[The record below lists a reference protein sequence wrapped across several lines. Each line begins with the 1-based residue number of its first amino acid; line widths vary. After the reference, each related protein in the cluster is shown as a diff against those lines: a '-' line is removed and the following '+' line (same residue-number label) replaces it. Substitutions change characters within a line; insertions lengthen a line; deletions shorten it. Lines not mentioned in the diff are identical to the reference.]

1 MKTTTFFNTLIALV
15 LMGTAAVHA
24 QYGLGTNNP
33 NAQAALHI
41 EGTNHGILIP
51 DVVLTSAT
59 VLFTGVTASAA
70 HNSLLVY
77 NTATSTANGLS
88 GPGFYYWTGGA
99 SGSWNRLQSDATG
112 SVPATSLAP
121 GTDGQVLTTTGTGT
135 SISVGW
141 QTPTAATMSH
151 WNVQGGTIAATLNTQ
166 DIVQNGDVAVGT
178 ATNRKDFSFTGALYG
193 GKIRTHSGKAAIT
206 YTDDDFAV
214 VFTKSLNGILE
225 LPDATNNNTGRIIA
239 LYNRS
244 GTNSTFISRTTP
256 PSGMTLADVVKVTP
270 DGFVRVYA
278 KAAALFI
285 SDGSTWYPIGAR

>member
-51 DVVLTSAT
+51 DVALTSAT
-59 VLFTGVTASAA
+59 LLFTGVTASAA

-121 GTDGQVLTTTGTGT
+121 GTDGQVLTTTGGA
-135 SISVGW
+135 VVW
-141 QTPTAATMSH
+141 ETPTVATMSH

-206 YTDDDFAV
+206 YTDDDFVV
-214 VFTKSLNGILE
+214 VFDNDDLVLT
-225 LPDATNNNTGRIIA
+225 LPDATSNNTGRIIS
-239 LYNRS
+239 LYNKS
-244 GTNSTFISRTTP
+244 GATCNFISRTTP

-285 SDGSTWYPIGAR
+285 SDGTTWYPIGAR

>member
-1 MKTTTFFNTLIALV
+1 MKTTTFFYTLIALV
-15 LMGTAAVHA
+15 LMGTAVHA

-51 DVVLTSAT
+51 DVALTSAT

-121 GTDGQVLTTTGTGT
+121 GTDGQVLTTTGGA
-135 SISVGW
+135 VVW
-141 QTPTAATMSH
+141 ETPTVATTSH
-151 WNVQGGTIAATLNTQ
+151 WNVQGTSPATPATLNTQ
-166 DIVQNGDVAVGT
+166 DIVQNGNVAVGT
-178 ATNRKDFSFTGALYG
+178 ATNRKDFSFTGALFG
-193 GKIRTHSGKAAIT
+193 SVRSHTLTTAIT

-214 VFTKSLNGILE
+214 VFTKSLNTILE
-225 LPDATNNNTGRIIA
+225 LPDATTNTGRIIA
-239 LYNRS
+239 LYNQS
-244 GTNSTFISRTTP
+244 GTNTNFISRLTP
-256 PSGMTLADVVKVTP
+256 PAGMTLADVEKVTP
-270 DGFVRVYA
+270 NGFLRVYA